1 MNAFSKASW
10 ALAGVALTLAAAVAL
25 WPRARA
31 AIDLVS
37 AQDDPARGADVQL
50 SAMPAETLRDR
61 ITAEI
66 GDAVAADDAELAVSL
81 IELATE
87 RGVAIDAEHVRRV
100 DEAARARNSASGQ
113 AYRFASGFVTGDIS
127 DGASLAGTVA
137 GDLFVYGDL
146 RDIAREGWRLV
157 SGAETDRV
165 VLGLATVGVAVTAGT
180 YLSAGSAAPVRA
192 GVSLIKDARKLG
204 RVSAGLTDWTNRSVR
219 ALTTTPAVGTALARA
234 AKDVA
239 RVQSRAGTRAAF
251 DVLKVA
257 DGPKE
262 LARAARLAEKKGG
275 QTRAVLKILGR
286 GALAI
291 GSLTMG
297 LASWLLSFALAVFGF
312 LVSLKAFVER
322 TAERWLRRS
331 KRRRA
336 ETTASAVRLE
346 PAIA

>member
-31 AIDLVS
+31 AIEVVS
-37 AQDDPARGADVQL
+37 VQDDPARGADVQL
-50 SAMPAETLRDR
+50 SAMPADALRDR
-61 ITAEI
+61 IAAEI
-66 GDAVAADDAELAVSL
+66 GDAVVTDDAELAVSL
-81 IELATE
+81 LELASE
-87 RGVAIDAEHVRRV
+87 RGIAIDADLVRRA

-113 AYRFASGFVTGDIS
+113 AYRFASGFITGDIS

-146 RDIAREGWRLV
+146 RDIAREGWRLA
-157 SGAETDRV
+157 SGAEADRV
-165 VLGLATVGVAVTAGT
+165 VLGLATAGVAVTAGT
-180 YLSAGSAAPVRA
+180 YLSAGGAAPVRA

-219 ALTTTPAVGTALARA
+219 ALASTPAMGSALARA

-257 DGPKE
+257 DGPKD

-297 LASWLLSFALAVFGF
+297 LASWLLSFALAVFG
-312 LVSLKAFVER
+312 LLCSIKAFVER
-322 TAERWLRRS
+322 TAERWLRRR
-331 KRRRA
+331 KRRKA